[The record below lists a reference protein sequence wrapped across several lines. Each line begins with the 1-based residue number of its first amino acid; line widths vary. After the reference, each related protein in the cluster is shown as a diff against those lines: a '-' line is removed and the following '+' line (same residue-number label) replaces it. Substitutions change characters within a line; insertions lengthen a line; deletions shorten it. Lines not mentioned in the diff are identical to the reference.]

1 MGNNVSLQVKK
12 QSAMNTT
19 ESVATEFARKPR
31 LFRWALWWG
40 LGIMVICLAIL
51 IVYSLTNPSAF
62 EGADG
67 PMKVYIYS
75 MVYRFG
81 IWAMVIYMGFLAPI
95 IEEISFRLWGNGKM
109 WTGIVSVILMA
120 LWCLT
125 VGWLFSLFALCMGVA
140 ILMIFKEDKTKR
152 LFALML
158 LSSILFAVAH
168 MNNYDGNM
176 LMTIV
181 GVVHKL
187 GFGLVASYLV
197 INHNIL
203 WSMGLHVVNNML
215 LMLPFGLT
223 LAQTKNTVINIDNES
238 FSLEVRPVLVHN
250 TSISQDN
257 CFFADTDS
265 SYYFGNTAGF
275 AGQACVYEAWQNG
288 IDPNGDSVNIVTDNA
303 FPNCCF
309 NLVYKTQPYDHHG
322 LITAMEQARLIKID
336 TIYDS
341 TTNKMELNI
350 KSTYDPLSEDE

>member
-1 MGNNVSLQVKK
+1 
-12 QSAMNTT
+12 MNTT
-19 ESVATEFARKPR
+19 ENVATESARKPR

-40 LGIMVICLAIL
+40 LGVIVVSLVAL
-51 IVYSLTNPSAF
+51 IVYACIDPAAVSEMNAPL
-62 EGADG
+62 
-67 PMKVYIYS
+67 MKAIYS
-75 MVYRFG
+75 MVCRFG
-81 IWAMVIYMGFLAPI
+81 VWPVIIYMGLVGPI
-95 IEEISFRLWGNGKM
+95 IEELSFRLWGNGKM

-120 LWCLT
+120 LWCLA
-125 VGWLFSLFALCMGVA
+125 VGWLFSLFALCIGIA

-176 LMTIV
+176 IMTIV

-215 LMLPFGLT
+215 LTLPFGLT
-223 LAQTKNTVINIDNES
+223 LAQTNNTVINIDNES

-250 TSISQDN
+250 ASISQDN
-257 CFFADTDS
+257 SFFADTDS

-275 AGQACVYEAWQNG
+275 AGQAWVYEAWQNG

-303 FPNCCF
+303 FPNCSF
-309 NLVYKTQPYDHHG
+309 KLVYKTQPYDHHG
-322 LITAMEQARLIKID
+322 LIIAMEHAGLIKID

-341 TTNKMELNI
+341 TTSKMELNI

>member
-1 MGNNVSLQVKK
+1 MGNNVSLREKK
-12 QSAMNTT
+12 QSAMSTT
-19 ESVATEFARKPR
+19 ENVTIESARKPR

-51 IVYSLTNPSAF
+51 IVYSLINPSAF

-75 MVYRFG
+75 MVYHYG
-81 IWAMVIYMGFLAPI
+81 IWAMVIYMGILAPI
-95 IEEISFRLWGNGKM
+95 IEEVSFRLWGNGKM

-125 VGWLFSLFALCMGVA
+125 VGWLISLFALCIGIA

-152 LFALML
+152 LFAFML
-158 LSSILFAVAH
+158 LSTILFAVAH
-168 MNNYDGNM
+168 MNNYDGNL

-223 LAQTKNTVINIDNES
+223 LAQTNTTVINNDNES
-238 FSLEVRPVLVHN
+238 FSLEVRPVLVHDA
-250 TSISQDN
+250 SISQDN
-257 CFFADTDS
+257 RFFVDTDS

-275 AGQACVYEAWQNG
+275 AGQAWVYEAWQNG
-288 IDPNGDSVNIVTDNA
+288 IDPNGDSVNIVMDNA
-303 FPNCCF
+303 FPNCSF
-309 NLVYKTQPYDHHG
+309 KLVYKTQPYDHHG
-322 LITAMEQARLIKID
+322 LITAMEHEGLIKID

-341 TTNKMELNI
+341 TTNKIELNI
-350 KSTYDPLSEDE
+350 KSTYDPMSEDE